1 MLHSAVSL
9 SLLLASSLSLSASA
23 FVSIYN
29 KRLPSTT
36 CTSSCVTKDLSPL
49 LHNNSSNRH
58 RQLFTLKSSTG
69 DDDATAPVTTRT
81 TDEERNKEKET
92 PKKKKKKKQQPTP
105 VIVDIDISK
114 LDIRV
119 GLITK
124 AWNHEEADTLYCEE
138 IDVGEDS
145 GPRNIASGLKAHY
158 TLEDMN
164 AGQRVLVVANLKTRK
179 LVGFPSHGMVLC
191 ACQYNNNGNGAADHS
206 DDAAAADEKVE
217 FVVPHPDAQVGDRV
231 LCEGYDGAPATENQ
245 IVKKKMIQQIFPEL
259 QINAEGRAV
268 YKEKELYTISNTNED
283 GEEPKKLPCTSTS
296 LTNVPIS

>member
-1 MLHSAVSL
+1 MVLYSAVSL

-29 KRLPSTT
+29 KILPSTT

-49 LHNNSSNRH
+49 LHNNSSNRQIFH
-58 RQLFTLKSSTG
+58 LKSSTG
-69 DDDATAPVTTRT
+69 DDDATAPVTTGT
-81 TDEERNKEKET
+81 SDEESNKEKET

-124 AWNHEEADTLYCEE
+124 AWNHDEADKLYCEE

-191 ACQYNNNGNGAADHS
+191 ACQYNNNGDGGSDNS
-206 DDAAAADEKVE
+206 DDAADEKVE

-259 QINAEGRAV
+259 HINDEGRAV
-268 YKEKELYTISNTNED
+268 YKEKELYTISMHED

>member
-29 KRLPSTT
+29 KILPST
-36 CTSSCVTKDLSPL
+36 TSSCVTKDLSPL
-49 LHNNSSNRH
+49 LHNNSSNR
-58 RQLFTLKSSTG
+58 QIFNLKSSTG
-69 DDDATAPVTTRT
+69 DDDATAPVTT
-81 TDEERNKEKET
+81 TDEESNKEKET
-92 PKKKKKKKQQPTP
+92 PKKKKKKQQQTP

-124 AWNHEEADTLYCEE
+124 AWNHDEADKLYCEE
-138 IDVGEDS
+138 IDVGEES

-158 TLEDMN
+158 TLEEMN
-164 AGQRVLVVANLKTRK
+164 AGQRVLVLANLKTRK

-191 ACQYNNNGNGAADHS
+191 ACQYNNGDGSDNS
-206 DDAAAADEKVE
+206 DDAADEKVE
-217 FVVPHPDAQVGDRV
+217 FVVPHPDAKLGDRV
-231 LCEGYDGAPATENQ
+231 MCEGYDGEPATENQ
-245 IVKKKMIQQIFPEL
+245 IVKKKMIQKIFPDL
-259 QINAEGRAV
+259 QINEEGIAV
-268 YKEKELYTISNTNED
+268 YKEKELYTISMNED

>member
-1 MLHSAVSL
+1 MFHSAVSL

-23 FVSIYN
+23 FVSIYS
-29 KRLPSTT
+29 KVLPSTT
-36 CTSSCVTKDLSPL
+36 SSRVTKDLSPL
-49 LHNNSSNRH
+49 LHNNSSNR
-58 RQLFTLKSSTG
+58 QIFNLKSSTG
-69 DDDATAPVTTRT
+69 DDDATAPVKVTT

-92 PKKKKKKKQQPTP
+92 PKKKKKKKQQQTP

-124 AWNHEEADTLYCEE
+124 AWNHDEADKLYCEE

-158 TLEDMN
+158 TLEEMN
-164 AGQRVLVVANLKTRK
+164 AGQRVLVLANLKKRK

-191 ACQYNNNGNGAADHS
+191 ACQYNNGDGSDNS
-206 DDAAAADEKVE
+206 DDAADEKVE
-217 FVVPHPDAQVGDRV
+217 FVVPHPDAKLGDRV
-231 LCEGYDGAPATENQ
+231 MCEGYDGEPATENQ

-259 QINAEGRAV
+259 HINDEGRAV
-268 YKEKELYTISNTNED
+268 YKEKELYTISMNNED
-283 GEEPKKLPCTSTS
+283 GEGPKKLPCTSTS

>member
-1 MLHSAVSL
+1 VLYSAVSL

-29 KRLPSTT
+29 KILPSTT

-49 LHNNSSNRH
+49 LHNNSNSSNRQIFH
-58 RQLFTLKSSTG
+58 LKSSTG
-69 DDDATAPVTTRT
+69 DDDATAPVKVTT

-124 AWNHEEADTLYCEE
+124 AWNHDEADKLYCEE

-191 ACQYNNNGNGAADHS
+191 ACQYNNGDGSDNS
-206 DDAAAADEKVE
+206 DDAADEKVE
-217 FVVPHPDAQVGDRV
+217 FVVPHPDAKLGDRV
-231 LCEGYDGAPATENQ
+231 MCEGYDGEPATENQ

-259 QINAEGRAV
+259 HINDEGRAV
-268 YKEKELYTISNTNED
+268 YKEKELYTISMHED

>member
-1 MLHSAVSL
+1 MLYTAVSL

-49 LHNNSSNRH
+49 LHNNNSSNRQIFH
-58 RQLFTLKSSTG
+58 LKSSTG
-69 DDDATAPVTTRT
+69 DDDATAPVTT

-92 PKKKKKKKQQPTP
+92 PKKKKKKQQQQTP

-191 ACQYNNNGNGAADHS
+191 ACQYNNNGDGGADHS
-206 DDAAAADEKVE
+206 DDAADAADEKVE

-259 QINAEGRAV
+259 QINAEGIAV
-268 YKEKELYTISNTNED
+268 YKEKELYTISMNNED
-283 GEEPKKLPCTSTS
+283 GEGPKKLPCTSTS

>member
-1 MLHSAVSL
+1 MFHSAVSL

-23 FVSIYN
+23 FVSIYS
-29 KRLPSTT
+29 KVLPSTT
-36 CTSSCVTKDLSPL
+36 SSRVTKDLSPL
-49 LHNNSSNRH
+49 LHNNSSNR
-58 RQLFTLKSSTG
+58 QIFNLKSSTG
-69 DDDATAPVTTRT
+69 DDDATAPVKVTT

-92 PKKKKKKKQQPTP
+92 PKKKKKKKQQQTP

-124 AWNHEEADTLYCEE
+124 AWNHDEADKLYCEE

-158 TLEDMN
+158 TLEEMN
-164 AGQRVLVVANLKTRK
+164 AGQRVLVLANLKKRK

-191 ACQYNNNGNGAADHS
+191 ACQYNNNGDGGSDNS
-206 DDAAAADEKVE
+206 DDAAAAADEKVE

-259 QINAEGRAV
+259 HINDEGRAV
-268 YKEKELYTISNTNED
+268 YKEKELYTISMNNED
-283 GEEPKKLPCTSTS
+283 GEGPKKLPCTSTS

>member
-1 MLHSAVSL
+1 MLYTAVSL

-49 LHNNSSNRH
+49 LHNNNSSNRQIFH
-58 RQLFTLKSSTG
+58 LKSSTG
-69 DDDATAPVTTRT
+69 DDDATAPVTT

-92 PKKKKKKKQQPTP
+92 PKKKKKKQQQQTP

-191 ACQYNNNGNGAADHS
+191 ACQYNNGDGSDNS
-206 DDAAAADEKVE
+206 DDAADEKVE
-217 FVVPHPDAQVGDRV
+217 FVVPHPDAKLGDRV
-231 LCEGYDGAPATENQ
+231 MCEGYDGEPATENQ

-259 QINAEGRAV
+259 QINAEGIAV
-268 YKEKELYTISNTNED
+268 YKEKELYTISMNNED
-283 GEEPKKLPCTSTS
+283 GEGPKKLPCTSTS

>member
-29 KRLPSTT
+29 KILPST
-36 CTSSCVTKDLSPL
+36 TSSCVTKDLSPL
-49 LHNNSSNRH
+49 LLSHNNSSNRQIFH
-58 RQLFTLKSSTG
+58 LKSSTG
-69 DDDATAPVTTRT
+69 DDDATAPVLVTT
-81 TDEERNKEKET
+81 TDEESNKEKET
-92 PKKKKKKKQQPTP
+92 PKKKKKKKQQQTP

-124 AWNHEEADTLYCEE
+124 AWNHDEADKLYCEE

-158 TLEDMN
+158 TLEEMN
-164 AGQRVLVVANLKTRK
+164 AGQRVLVLANLKTRK

-191 ACQYNNNGNGAADHS
+191 ACQYNNGDGSDNS
-206 DDAAAADEKVE
+206 DDAADEKVE
-217 FVVPHPDAQVGDRV
+217 FVVPHPDAKLGDRV
-231 LCEGYDGAPATENQ
+231 MCEGYDGEPATENQ
-245 IVKKKMIQQIFPEL
+245 IVKKKMIQKIFPDL
-259 QINAEGRAV
+259 QINEEGRAV
-268 YKEKELYTISNTNED
+268 YKEKELYTISMNED

>member
-1 MLHSAVSL
+1 VLYSAVSL

-23 FVSIYN
+23 FVSIYS
-29 KRLPSTT
+29 KVLPSTT
-36 CTSSCVTKDLSPL
+36 SSRVTKDLSPL
-49 LHNNSSNRH
+49 LHNNSSNR
-58 RQLFTLKSSTG
+58 QIFNLKSSTG
-69 DDDATAPVTTRT
+69 DDDATAPVTTGT
-81 TDEERNKEKET
+81 SDEESNKEKET
-92 PKKKKKKKQQPTP
+92 PKKKKKKKQQQTP

-124 AWNHEEADTLYCEE
+124 AWNHDEADKLYCEE

-158 TLEDMN
+158 TLEEMN
-164 AGQRVLVVANLKTRK
+164 AGQRVLVLANLKKRK

-191 ACQYNNNGNGAADHS
+191 ACQYNNGDGSDNS
-206 DDAAAADEKVE
+206 DDAADEKVE
-217 FVVPHPDAQVGDRV
+217 FVVPHPDAKLGDRV
-231 LCEGYDGAPATENQ
+231 MCEGYDGEPATENQ
-245 IVKKKMIQQIFPEL
+245 IVKKKMIQKIFPDL
-259 QINAEGRAV
+259 QINEEGIAV
-268 YKEKELYTISNTNED
+268 YKEKELYTISMHED